1 MTTKDFLIPKAS
13 MVVALHWHINRNP
26 DLWGTTSNAFQPE
39 RFLSYGDEDKT
50 DQNKETE
57 KQRNLRI
64 PSHFMPFQVIIKH
77 GSCCIT
83 YLQRKN
89 KLYLPSTH

>member
-26 DLWGTTSNAFQPE
+26 DLWGTDSNAFQPE
-39 RFLSYGDEDKT
+39 RFLTYGDEDET
-50 DQNKETE
+50 DQIKEKE
-57 KQRNLRI
+57 NQANLRI

-77 GSCCIT
+77 GSC
-83 YLQRKN
+83 
-89 KLYLPSTH
+89 